1 MKNKK
6 NLLIVSPSKAGLT
19 ETFIKAHIERLHAN
33 VYYLYGYDLDFKD
46 QNDINLST
54 IYAPKPSFGAKLINF
69 LPHYIYFRINK
80 NRQKKRTRKALINQY
95 LKENQIDAVLAE
107 YGTSGSFIAPVCKA
121 LNIPLVVHFH
131 GFDASVYKVL
141 EEFKDG
147 YRFMY
152 DYASKIIVVSNAMKQ
167 ALMNHGCEASKLI
180 LNTYGP
186 HPDYMNVVIDYNSNS
201 IVSVGRHTYKKA
213 PYLTILA
220 FQKVLVKHPNL
231 KLVMVGTGEIFEVSK
246 HMVESLGL
254 QEKIILPGGLPRE
267 DIIKYLEQSFLFVQH
282 SLVAN
287 NGDSEGTPVGIIEAM
302 AAGLPVVSTR
312 HAGIP
317 DVVVEDETGFLV
329 EEGDVDAMAEHILT
343 LVNNR
348 DLAKTFG
355 KKGKA
360 VIQENFTLEKHID
373 TINKVIANAS

>member
-1 MKNKK
+1 
-6 NLLIVSPSKAGLT
+6 
-19 ETFIKAHIERLHAN
+19 
-33 VYYLYGYDLDFKD
+33 
-46 QNDINLST
+46 
-54 IYAPKPSFGAKLINF
+54 
-69 LPHYIYFRINK
+69 
-80 NRQKKRTRKALINQY
+80 
-95 LKENQIDAVLAE
+95 
-107 YGTSGSFIAPVCKA
+107 
-121 LNIPLVVHFH
+121 
-131 GFDASVYKVL
+131 
-141 EEFKDG
+141 
-147 YRFMY
+147 
-152 DYASKIIVVSNAMKQ
+152 
-167 ALMNHGCEASKLI
+167 
-180 LNTYGP
+180 
-186 HPDYMNVVIDYNSNS
+186 MNVVIDYNSNS